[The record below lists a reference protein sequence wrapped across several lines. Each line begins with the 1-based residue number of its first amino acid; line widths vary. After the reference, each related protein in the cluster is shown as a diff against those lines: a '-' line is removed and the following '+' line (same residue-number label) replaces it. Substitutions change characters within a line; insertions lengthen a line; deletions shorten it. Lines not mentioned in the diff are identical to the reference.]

1 MKLAVLEPNDHRWLE
16 ILATVRHDFYHL
28 PEYVTLEAGRLRG
41 VPGAILVE
49 EGDCFCF
56 VPLVFRKVGILGE
69 KVGEYE
75 QVNDA
80 ISPYGYPCFL
90 TRLPEQNMKDF
101 VRSALLEIK
110 EKMSDRGLVS
120 IFVRTHPLFAIPEQ
134 NVFNDFGLLVN
145 HGNTVWIDLTLEESE
160 LWKQTRQTCRNLI
173 SRLKKKGFAVTMDQ
187 AWQHLPEFESIY
199 NQTMDTV
206 QAEGSYYFGIDYF
219 RKLKEALGE
228 KLHLCVVRN
237 EENKRVAAGLFS
249 ECSNIVQYHLSGS
262 LPGAENKDA
271 VKLMLDFVRRW
282 AKERGNSKL
291 HLGGGVGCGTDSL
304 FFFKTGFS
312 KLLSEFHTWRM
323 IVNDQLFDDCV
334 SAWEQNY
341 KMKAGSIDEFFP
353 PYRKELAVTSK

>member
-1 MKLAVLEPNDHRWLE
+1 MKLEVLKPNDRRWFE

-28 PEYVTLEAGRLRG
+28 PEYVTLEADRLG
-41 VPGAILVE
+41 GDPGAILIE
-49 EGDCFCF
+49 EGDNFFF
-56 VPLVFRKVGILGE
+56 VPLVFRKIGILG
-69 KVGEYE
+69 KDVGEYE

-80 ISPYGYPCFL
+80 ISPYGYPCL
-90 TRLPEQNMKDF
+90 LARLPEQNMVEF

-110 EKMSDRGLVS
+110 KKMADKGLVS
-120 IFVRTHPLFAIPEQ
+120 IFVRTHPLFDIPETD
-134 NVFNDFGLLVN
+134 VFNEFGLLIN
-145 HGNTVWIDLTLEESE
+145 HGNTVWIDLTLEESQ
-160 LWKQTRQTCRNLI
+160 LWKQTRKTCKNLI
-173 SRLKKKGFAVTMDQ
+173 SRLAKKGYVASIDQ
-187 AWQHLPEFESIY
+187 EWEHLPEFENIY
-199 NQTMDTV
+199 NQTMDTL
-206 QAEGSYYFGIDYF
+206 QADGSYYFGISYF

-228 KLHLCVVRN
+228 KLHLCIVRN
-237 EENKRVAAGLFS
+237 EEDKIVAAGLFS

-282 AKERGNSKL
+282 AKERGNKKM

-334 SAWEQNY
+334 CAWEQHY
-341 KMKAGSIDEFFP
+341 KMKADGIDKFFP
-353 PYRKELAVTSK
+353 PYRKELPVTNE